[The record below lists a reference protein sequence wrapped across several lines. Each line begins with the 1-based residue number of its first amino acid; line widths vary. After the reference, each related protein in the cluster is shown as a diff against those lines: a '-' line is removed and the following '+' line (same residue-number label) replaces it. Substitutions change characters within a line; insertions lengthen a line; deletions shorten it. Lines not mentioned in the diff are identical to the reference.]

1 MMSTSLT
8 YTLWYV
14 SQSNTIQ
21 VQMYN
26 YQHIL
31 LEGAGVK
38 LPLKLPSSS
47 LRRCNNDAVVMS
59 FKNNVV
65 VQHNQTGM
73 WSAVIYINLHSGI
86 LVENLR
92 KCTCICHVR
101 VYCIY
106 ACACT

>member
-14 SQSNTIQ
+14 SQSNTIHI
-21 VQMYN
+21 Y

-47 LRRCNNDAVVMS
+47 LRRCNNDALVMTL
-59 FKNNVV
+59 KNNVV

-73 WSAVIYINLHSGI
+73 WSAVIYNNLHSGI
-86 LVENLR
+86 LVGNLR
-92 KCTCICHVR
+92 TCTCMPCTCILYIRMCM
-101 VYCIY
+101 YM
-106 ACACT
+106 